1 MSNIPEQQTGKDI
14 GQSNPT
20 LDYWSY
26 IYATTQSEALKQKA
40 ALILGISLSGK
51 EAQEKK

>member
-1 MSNIPEQQTGKDI
+1 MSNLVEQSAGKDT

-26 IYATTQSEALKQKA
+26 VYATTQSEALKQKA
-40 ALILGISLSGK
+40 ALILGIK
-51 EAQEKK
+51 EEKK